1 MNPRKVLS
9 EILGVKYDHARQVI
23 DSLDVGGSV
32 FVGDYKVISLYRKA
46 GIHHIRIERDG
57 RFVGKLGV

>member
-1 MNPRKVLS
+1 MNPRKVLC
-9 EILGVKYDHARQVI
+9 EILGVRYDHARQVI
-23 DSLDVGGSV
+23 DSMGEGDSV

-46 GIHHIRIERDG
+46 GIHYIRIERDG